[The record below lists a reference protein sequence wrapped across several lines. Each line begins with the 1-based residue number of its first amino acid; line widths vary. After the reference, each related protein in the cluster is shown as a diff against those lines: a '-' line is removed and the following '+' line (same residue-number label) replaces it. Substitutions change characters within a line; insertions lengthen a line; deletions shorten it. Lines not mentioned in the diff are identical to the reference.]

1 MDESSNDQLQ
11 PPPLPPMKQQGNGRL
26 DKSSH
31 DRRNPPLLLAIIVM
45 EKHRR
50 AALSAG
56 QTPHATHKPRIELE
70 CGAYETSFARWFDD
84 HKDPEDAEN
93 DSEKESHEDKPKET
107 FEDC

>member
-1 MDESSNDQLQ
+1 
-11 PPPLPPMKQQGNGRL
+11 
-26 DKSSH
+26 
-31 DRRNPPLLLAIIVM
+31 M

-50 AALSAG
+50 ATLSAG

-70 CGAYETSFARWFDD
+70 RGASETSFARWFDD
-84 HKDPEDAEN
+84 HKDPKDAKN